1 MKKKTPCYSKEA
13 IVIINRVG
21 VQSQKKLNPD
31 AHVMMSVLESV
42 LKIAKDSWS
51 STLTPK
57 NTNDAKR

>member
-1 MKKKTPCYSKEA
+1 M
-13 IVIINRVG
+13 G